1 MPKWSYAISA
11 GSQLAAMSFSFYAL
25 RFVDYPTQALAKAC
39 KPIPVMLMG
48 ILVFSKRYHW
58 SKYFTVGI
66 ITGGIAVFMMEQ
78 EHVAAKVG
86 ADPGFFGFGMLLLS
100 LALDGVT
107 GPVQDSLV
115 AAHRPTANHLMFYS
129 NLWSSLYSL
138 IWVVSI
144 GELLP
149 ALKFCST
156 DPSVWFYI
164 IGQSLASAIGQIF
177 IYRLI
182 RSFGSLTLSIVTT
195 SRKFFSILLSVAYF
209 GHTLSTLQWT
219 SIMAV
224 FLGLA
229 FDMIAPKARNAR
241 HGHHHHHH
249 HKHHH
254 HHHESKHE
262 SQDKTRSQEQSDKQS
277 SDSSQSH

>member
-1 MPKWSYAISA
+1 
-11 GSQLAAMSFSFYAL
+11 MSFSFYAL
-25 RFVDYPTQALAKAC
+25 KFVDYPTQALAKAC
-39 KPIPVMLMG
+39 KPIPVMIMG

-78 EHVAAKVG
+78 ETVAAKVG

-115 AAHRPTANHLMFYS
+115 AAHKPTANHLMFYS

-138 IWVVSI
+138 IWVVGI
-144 GELLP
+144 GELVP
-149 ALKFCST
+149 ALNFCSQ

-164 IGQSLASAIGQIF
+164 IGQSLASAVGQIF

-209 GHTLSTLQWT
+209 RHTLSTLQWT

-229 FDMIAPKARNAR
+229 FDMIAPKARSAR
-241 HGHHHHHH
+241 HHHHHH
-249 HKHHH
+249 HHRHHH
-254 HHHESKHE
+254 RHENNQQADVNSK
-262 SQDKTRSQEQSDKQS
+262 SNSSSSNSSATQS
-277 SDSSQSH
+277 SSNSERSE